1 MAKVIKAADL
11 NRASHGEAF
20 NFEDIEARASRYL
33 DKVRAEAAGIV
44 NQAKLEA
51 DDIRKKAEFEGRNTV
66 EEVLRERLAEEVKTL
81 TPALR
86 NVVREI
92 KLAKQSLLK
101 QWEKN
106 LIHVATAIAG
116 RVLRRELKDR
126 SDVTVDLVREALE
139 LAVGSEDITINL
151 NPDDYKAISSEIGD
165 VVRDLSNHSETEV
178 VSDETVSAGGCRV
191 VTRFGT
197 IDQQFETQLARIE
210 EELM

>member
-151 NPDDYKAISSEIGD
+151 NPDYYKAISSEIGD